1 MIRIED
7 LYFTYLNSER
17 GIFKINL
24 EINRNEFIAIIGS
37 NGSGKTTLARCLN
50 GLIIPCKG
58 RVLVD
63 GLDTGDS
70 QEIFEIR
77 RRVGMVFQNPDNQ
90 IVSATVEREIAFGLE
105 NIGIPTREMI
115 MRVERMLQQF
125 DLQKLRKKSPH
136 YLSGGEKQRLAL
148 ASVMAMEPRYLVLDE
163 PTSLLDP
170 RARKEI
176 MQTCKRMSEEMTV
189 VLITQF
195 PEEALMADR
204 LLIMHQGN
212 LFADDHPA
220 ALFSRFDLMRKLG
233 LEPPMQFKVENELHK
248 SGLI

>member
-1 MIRIED
+1 MIRIEE
-7 LYFTYLNSER
+7 LSFTYQNSEQ

-24 EINRNEFIAIIGS
+24 EINRKEFIAIIGS

-50 GLIIPCKG
+50 GLILPSNG
-58 RVLVD
+58 YVLVD
-63 GLDTGDS
+63 GLCTGNP

-90 IVSATVEREIAFGLE
+90 IVSATVEREVAFGLE
-105 NIGIPTREMI
+105 NIGIPTKEMVK
-115 MRVERMLQQF
+115 RVERMLKQF
-125 DLQKLRKKSPH
+125 DLQRLRKKNPH

-148 ASVMAMEPRYLVLDE
+148 ASVMAMQPHYLVLDE
-163 PTSLLDP
+163 PTCLLDP

-176 MQTCKRMSEEMTV
+176 MQTCKRMSKEMTV

-212 LFADDHPA
+212 LFADDRPA
-220 ALFSRFDLMRKLG
+220 TLFSRFDLMRKFG